1 MKAYKGFNKDMTC
14 RGFQFEEGKTYHEEE
29 AELCQSGFHACKNP
43 LDCFNYYP
51 PASSVYHEVELDD
64 VDDEHNDNDSKICGK
79 HIKVGAALNVLGICK
94 AHFEYVKSNTTSTQ
108 IGDDMTNLAGGY
120 ESSLAGGDRSSLAGG
135 YGSSLAGGDR
145 SSLAGGDRSSLAG
158 GDESSLAG
166 GYGSSLAGR
175 GSASC
180 KKNGAIIVRGNN
192 IKAKGELG
200 TVIVIV
206 IENDNNYEIAD
217 WKACVVDGK
226 TLKPDTWYT
235 LKNGEFVEVEADG

>member
-14 RGFQFEEGKTYHEEE
+14 RGFQFEEGKEYTEDK
-29 AELCQSGFHACKNP
+29 AELCKSGFHACKNP

-51 PASSVYHEVELDD
+51 PARSVYHEVELDD
-64 VDDEHNDNDSKICGK
+64 VDDERNDEDSQICGK
-79 HIKVGAALNVLGICK
+79 HIKIGAALSVLGICK
-94 AHFEYVKSNTTSTQ
+94 AHFEYVKSNITSTQ
-108 IGDDMTNLAGGY
+108 IGDDMTA
-120 ESSLAGGDRSSLAGG
+120 LAGGD
-135 YGSSLAGGDR
+135 GSA
-145 SSLAGGDRSSLAG
+145 
-158 GDESSLAG
+158 
-166 GYGSSLAGR
+166 LAGR

-206 IENDNNYEIAD
+206 VENDNDYEIAD
-217 WKACVVDGK
+217 WRAGVVDGK

-235 LKNGEFVEVEADG
+235 LKDGELVEVEADE